1 MTAFTIRQSAV
12 MTVGTVWTFGDNTQI
27 VLFIHQ
33 AGWVGDDYCDVD
45 HNTAECN
52 YDNGDCATY
61 NNFIARHPDCQIT
74 NVQEITSKVSNSF
87 CNAEF
92 NTPECGFDGGDCTVL
107 KHKYPNCA
115 VPTPM

>member
-1 MTAFTIRQSAV
+1 MT
-12 MTVGTVWTFGDNTQI
+12 TV
-27 VLFIHQ
+27 
-33 AGWVGDDYCDVD
+33 
-45 HNTAECN
+45 
-52 YDNGDCATY
+52 
-61 NNFIARHPDCQIT
+61 IARHPDCQIT